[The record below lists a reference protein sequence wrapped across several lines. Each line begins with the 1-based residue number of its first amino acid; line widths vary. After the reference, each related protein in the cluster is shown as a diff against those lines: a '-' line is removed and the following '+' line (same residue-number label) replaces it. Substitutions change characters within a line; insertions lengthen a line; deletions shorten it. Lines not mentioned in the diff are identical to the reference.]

1 MESALYLASRSPR
14 RQQLLAQLGLAFELQ
29 PADIDERRAPG
40 QSPEQYARA
49 TALAKAQ
56 WVASRQPGAY
66 SLGADTDVVIDGQ
79 ILGKPPDAAACVEM
93 LLRLSNREH
102 EVLSAVA
109 LLGPEFSAQCL
120 TVTTVRFGTIS
131 AAEAAAYWDTGE
143 PADKAGG
150 YAVQG
155 LAARFVRE
163 LHGSYSGVVGL
174 PLFETAE
181 LLQQA
186 GFKVQP

>member
-14 RQQLLAQLGLAFELQ
+14 RQQLLAQLGVAFETQ
-29 PADIDERRAPG
+29 PADILERRAPG
-40 QSPEQYARA
+40 QSPEQYAQA
-49 TALAKAQ
+49 TALAKARS
-56 WVASRQPGAY
+56 VAAAHPHAY
-66 SLGADTDVVIDGQ
+66 CLGADTDVVVGDQ
-79 ILGKPPDAAACVEM
+79 ILGKPADRAACVEM
-93 LLRLSNREH
+93 LLQLSEREH
-102 EVLSAVA
+102 HVLSAVA
-109 LLGPEFSAQCL
+109 LLGPDFSAQCL
-120 TVTTVRFGTIS
+120 TVTIVRFGTIS